1 MDVLERFPFVE
12 EVFFESKD
20 TIKEWLPSFA
30 SYYDESRKKVR
41 GAYDRWW
48 ALWLC
53 SSGKEEILGA
63 MVDRLASQAEREYET
78 IIDKDKVFSSII
90 SDPDTNRAENEF
102 FTKWYK
108 EGVNLLLKI

>member
-1 MDVLERFPFVE
+1 VE
-12 EVFFESKD
+12 EIFLESKD

-41 GAYDRWW
+41 GVYDRWW

-53 SSGKEEILGA
+53 ASDREDILGA

-78 IIDKDKVFSSII
+78 VIDKEKVFDSII
-90 SDPDTNRAENEF
+90 SDPETNRMENELF
-102 FTKWYK
+102 NKWYR